1 MKSYCKKYLL
11 FLILL
16 LTFSISGCGEEEQ
29 LKVTDTR
36 FSMDTFVKIDAYSDK
51 PGEARLAIDD
61 AMQTFQKTAQV
72 TDRFNDGG
80 PGSLY
85 EANSKAAAAPVTLA
99 PQLAGLLN
107 YLDHQPDAQL
117 DIAIAPVVDLWQLAR
132 SQNRLPAP
140 EKLQES
146 LRHTGKDKYHFDA
159 AAQTLSYNDPDVKLD
174 LGSVA
179 KGYAVDAAA
188 ATLKKHSGITC
199 ALINAAVILKQLVI
213 NPATCPGALPS
224 STPVILKPF

>member
-1 MKSYCKKYLL
+1 MRNSILPSLL
-11 FLILL
+11 S
-16 LTFSISGCGEEEQ
+16 LTSG
-29 LKVTDTR
+29 
-36 FSMDTFVKIDAYSDK
+36 SWY
-51 PGEARLAIDD
+51 
-61 AMQTFQKTAQV
+61 
-72 TDRFNDGG
+72 
-80 PGSLY
+80 
-85 EANSKAAAAPVTLA
+85 
-99 PQLAGLLN
+99 
-107 YLDHQPDAQL
+107 
-117 DIAIAPVVDLWQLAR
+117 

-188 ATLKKHSGITC
+188 ATLKTFWYYLR
-199 ALINAAVILKQLVI
+199 LINAGGNIKQLVI

-224 STPVILKPF
+224 STP